1 MTHTPYG
8 YRIENAAAVID
19 EPAAEKIRQLYRE
32 YLESGSM
39 RAAAIKV
46 RIEKTHS
53 VIGRLLRNEV
63 YIGTDYYP
71 QIVDKEIFKK
81 VQELRENNARSQ
93 NRIREFEA
101 PAQMEL
107 KDYRLG
113 KVEEKHSNPYKQA
126 EYAYSKIE
134 EYDNE

>member
-19 EPAAEKIRQLYRE
+19 EPAAEKIRQLYSE

-46 RIEKTHS
+46 GIEKTHS

-71 QIVDKEIFKK
+71 QIVDGEIFKK
-81 VQELRENNARSQ
+81 VQELRGSNARSQ
-93 NRIREFEA
+93 NRIKEFDA
-101 PAQMEL
+101 PPEL
-107 KDYRLG
+107 ELEDYKLD
-113 KVEEKHSNPYKQA
+113 KVEEKYTDPYQQA

-134 EYDNE
+134 EDDNE